1 MSSPTAPRR
10 LKNVLRNLQIYTF
23 HVFVY
28 ARNMKT
34 ITLNEAAYERL
45 KAWKTGE
52 DSFSQVV
59 LRMVPK
65 RGTFGDLED
74 GFRALPKLSA
84 EHFRTINETIAS
96 RGEPER

>member
-1 MSSPTAPRR
+1 MS
-10 LKNVLRNLQIYTF
+10 N
-23 HVFVY
+23 VFVY
-28 ARNMKT
+28 TRNMKT

-45 KAWKTGE
+45 KAWKTGK

-74 GFRALPKLSA
+74 AFRALPKLSA
-84 EHFRTINETIAS
+84 EDSRTIEERTAS

>member
-1 MSSPTAPRR
+1 
-10 LKNVLRNLQIYTF
+10 
-23 HVFVY
+23 
-28 ARNMKT
+28 MKT

-45 KAWKTGE
+45 KAWKTGG

-74 GFRALPKLSA
+74 AFRALPTLSA
-84 EHFRTINETIAS
+84 EHYRTLEETIAS
-96 RGEPER
+96 RGEQAR